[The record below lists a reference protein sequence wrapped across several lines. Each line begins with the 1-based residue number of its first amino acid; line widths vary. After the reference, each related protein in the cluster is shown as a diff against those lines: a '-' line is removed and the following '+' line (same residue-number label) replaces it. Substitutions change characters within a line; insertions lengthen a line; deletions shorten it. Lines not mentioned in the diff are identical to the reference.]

1 MASLGIAVRR
11 SSVHGVLVRRK
22 RIAWHGSVDVVAG
35 RSADALSQLL
45 SQLPPRKGIAF
56 LVQPRV
62 VLAIGTAYAQMKR
75 VDGLSSARN
84 QRMLTDVV
92 RQNSAAF
99 FLRGAARLVISDVDQ
114 RADGSNW
121 AAAYHAETVDE
132 LIAMLR
138 RHGLPRALVVPSI
151 AAVASVCDA
160 GSRAHTE
167 DGVHLEITTA
177 DRGTVTGI
185 RRIASDAAID
195 SAVPAAVTD
204 VGADY
209 LEAYAAALANSTTKL
224 SWRPPPDPRRARRA
238 DAIRLVAAG
247 LLFAATSSAALIAP
261 GVRAERDAASAARE
275 VSRGQKLATEA
286 AHVQGELSR
295 VSTQLDRVNKF
306 EEARGKM
313 TMLVGAIAQAI
324 PDSTALVTLRVDSVE
339 GSFVAL
345 TPHAADVLPEL
356 AGIDGIVNPRIAGS
370 VTRETQGAARL
381 ERATVRFR
389 RPRADVRPVA
399 QPVPNATRSK

>member
-1 MASLGIAVRR
+1 MTSLGIAVRR

-22 RIAWHGSVDVVAG
+22 RIVWHGSVGVVAG
-35 RSADALSQLL
+35 RTAEALGQLL
-45 SQLPPRKGIAF
+45 SQLPPRKGIASV
-56 LVQPRV
+56 VQPRV

-75 VDGLSSARN
+75 VDGLPSARN

-92 RQNSAAF
+92 RQNSASF
-99 FLRGAARLVISDVDQ
+99 FLRGAARLVISDVDH

-138 RHGLPRALVVPSI
+138 RHGLPRALVIPSI
-151 AAVASVCDA
+151 AAVASVCGA

-167 DGVHLEITTA
+167 DDVHVEITA
-177 DRGTVTGI
+177 GGRGTVTGI
-185 RRIASDAAID
+185 RRIASDSAID
-195 SAVPAAVTD
+195 NAIPVAVADAGP
-204 VGADY
+204 DY
-209 LEAYAAALANSTTKL
+209 LEAYAAALADSTIKL
-224 SWRPPPDPRRARRA
+224 SWRPPPDPRRAQRA
-238 DAIRLVAAG
+238 DVSLLVAAG
-247 LLFAATSSAALIAP
+247 LLFVATSTAALIAP

-275 VSRGQKLATEA
+275 ISRGQKLATEA
-286 AHVQGELSR
+286 ARVQGELSR
-295 VSTQLDRVNKF
+295 VSTQLDRITKF

-356 AGIDGIVNPRIAGS
+356 AGIDGVVNPRIAGS

-389 RPRADVRPVA
+389 RPRAEARPVA
-399 QPVPNATRSK
+399 QPLPNATRAK